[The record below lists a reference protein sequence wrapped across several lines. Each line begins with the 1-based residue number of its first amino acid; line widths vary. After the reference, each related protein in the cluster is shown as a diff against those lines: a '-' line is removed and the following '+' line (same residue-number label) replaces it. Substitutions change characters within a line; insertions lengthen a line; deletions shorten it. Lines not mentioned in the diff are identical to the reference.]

1 MQHADVLIKRQKCK
15 ISNLCVHIGTC
26 IVNER
31 QDKTGQNRARLT
43 AREGKSL
50 KNI

>member
-1 MQHADVLIKRQKCK
+1 MQHAEVLIKKQK
-15 ISNLCVHIGTC
+15 CVHIGTC